1 MNSISFF
8 RDLLNSIISR
18 GLSFSSSTGGKKYE
32 DGTISELCE
41 DLLSSRGEA
50 SGTAIAHAVLQKY
63 ADLDDDEKEEFFR
76 LLAEEY
82 DVDLEPAKK
91 AIADYEQDRSSKNLT
106 KLINTTEPRRQE
118 LIRRLNM
125 CLGGTARLVDM
136 RAEFLSNPSVNKELG
151 RIDLDFKHLFSSWF
165 NKGFLVLRRIDW
177 TTPAHILEKI
187 IKYEAV
193 HEIGSWEEL
202 RARLEP
208 EDRRCFAFFH
218 PVMPDDPLIFVEIA
232 LTKGISTSIQDVLA
246 SDRDPISEREATT
259 AVFYSISNCQ
269 KGLKGISFGNFLIK
283 QVAMDLAVELPN
295 LKTFTT
301 LSPIPGFM
309 KWLMREGKN
318 KPEGAADQVIGKLQ
332 NLDWVKDE
340 KNLTDL
346 HKPLM
351 ALAAQ
356 YFLAEKRRTGEPI
369 DPVARFHLGNGA
381 SLKQINWL
389 GDISA
394 KGLGQSAGLMVNY
407 LYELGSIEENHEA
420 YVSNGEVKT
429 TSKIRALLP
438 PPSEVKTAE
447 LAEPETTT

>member
-8 RDLLNSIISR
+8 RDLLNTILSK
-18 GLSFSSSTGGKKYE
+18 GLRFSSSQGDNKY
-32 DGTISELCE
+32 DCTIGELCN

-63 ADLDDDEKEEFFR
+63 AELDENGKEEFFR

-91 AIADYEQDRSSKNLT
+91 AISEYEKDRSSKNLK

-136 RAEFLSNPSVNKELG
+136 RAEFLGNSSISKECE

-232 LTKGISTSIQDVLA
+232 LTKGISTSIQEVLA
-246 SDRDPISEREATT
+246 SDREAIRESEATT

-269 KGLKGISFGNFLIK
+269 KGLKGVSFGNFLIK
-283 QVAMDLAVELPN
+283 QVAMDLAIELPN

-309 KWLMREGKN
+309 KWLMREAKKDPSGPASEMRDIVSDLN
-318 KPEGAADQVIGKLQ
+318 WNRNEQNRIDLQ
-332 NLDWVKDE
+332 
-340 KNLTDL
+340 
-346 HKPLM
+346 KPLM
-351 ALAAQ
+351 TLAAQ
-356 YFLAEKRRTGEPI
+356 YFLNEKRRTGEPI

-389 GDISA
+389 GDTSA

-407 LYELGSIEENHEA
+407 LYELSSIEENHEA
-420 YVSNGEVKT
+420 YVSNGEIKT
-429 TSKIRALLP
+429 TGKIRALLP
-438 PPSEVKTAE
+438 APVAEKRGTELVKVE
-447 LAEPETTT
+447 E

>member
-1 MNSISFF
+1 MNSISYF
-8 RDLLNSIISR
+8 RELLNSIFTK
-18 GLSFSSSTGGKKYE
+18 GLRFSNSDRDKKYV
-32 DGTISELCE
+32 DSSITELCD

-50 SGTAIAHAVLQKY
+50 SGSAIAHAILQKY
-63 ADLDDDEKEEFFR
+63 SELDEKGKEDFFL
-76 LLAEEY
+76 LLANRY
-82 DVDLEPAKK
+82 DVDIEPAKA
-91 AIADYEQDRSSKNLT
+91 AIGQYEKDRSPKNLT
-106 KLINTTEPRRQE
+106 ELINTTEPRRQE
-118 LIRRLNM
+118 LIRRINM
-125 CLGGTARLVDM
+125 SLGGTARLVDM
-136 RAEFLSNPSVNKELG
+136 RAEFLSKPSLNKECG

-187 IKYEAV
+187 IEYEAV
-193 HEIGSWEEL
+193 HEIGSWAEL

-232 LTKGISTSIQDVLA
+232 LTKGIATSIQDVLS
-246 SDRDPISEREATT
+246 SDREAIREQEATT

-283 QVAMDLAVELPN
+283 QVAMDLAIELPN

-309 KWLMREGKN
+309 KWLMREAK
-318 KPEGAADQVIGKLQ
+318 KLPSGAADKALSVVQDLNWIR
-332 NLDWVKDE
+332 DE
-340 KNLTDL
+340 QNLTDMQ
-346 HKPLM
+346 KPLLT
-351 ALAAQ
+351 LAAQ
-356 YFLAEKRRTGEPI
+356 YFLTEKRKSGEPI

-381 SLKQINWL
+381 SLKQINWQ
-389 GDISA
+389 GDTSA

-407 LYELGSIEENHEA
+407 LYELNSIEDNHEA

-429 TSKIRALLP
+429 TAKIKALLP
-438 PPSEVKTAE
+438 APAE
-447 LAEPETTT
+447 KKEANLESA